1 MRHLD
6 DETLTLVALGELQS
20 QTAEHLR
27 TCEQCR
33 AELADLTAVVTAGRA
48 GGPLEAPPADVWDR
62 IAAEIEAEEAS
73 ALPAVPSSR
82 AEEAGPGDAH
92 QVPATAPPRGARD
105 RRPRPSTRP
114 TGRRDGGRRRS
125 ALSRAA
131 WLAAGLAAGVAGT
144 LVVTQLP
151 DGPAEPA
158 TVAEAELE
166 PLPGWSET
174 GVARVEEAGDRRLL
188 HVEVTGEVRDGMRE
202 VWLLDEAAQQLVS
215 VGLLVGTEGTFDL
228 PEAIDLEELVLVDIS
243 REPLDGDPAH
253 SGDSIVRGRLST

>member
-6 DETLTLVALGELQS
+6 DETLTLVALGEQ
-20 QTAEHLR
+20 QPQDAAAEHLR
-27 TCEQCR
+27 TCEQCS
-33 AELADLTAVVTAGRA
+33 AELAGLAAVVTAGRA
-48 GGPLEAPPADVWDR
+48 GGRLEAPPAHVWDR
-62 IAAEIEAEEAS
+62 IAAEIAAEDGPADAPRVS
-73 ALPAVPSSR
+73 AGGRR
-82 AEEAGPGDAH
+82 AG
-92 QVPATAPPRGARD
+92 D
-105 RRPRPSTRP
+105 RRPGPSTRP
-114 TGRRDGGRRRS
+114 AGRRDGGRRRS

-151 DGPAEPA
+151 DGPTGPA
-158 TVAEAELE
+158 TVAEADLE

-174 GVARVEEAGDRRLL
+174 GAARVEEAGDRRLL
-188 HVEVTGEVRDGMRE
+188 HVEVTGEVSDGIRE

-253 SGDSIVRGRLST
+253 SGDSIVRGRLTT